1 MIRRTTMAELTSQ
14 DRLQPSL
21 LDRLID
27 HEPRSTKE
35 SSEARALSRT
45 QLRAAV
51 LRDLGWLFN
60 ATRPEPEPKSDSLEE
75 IARWREAEQ
84 ARRSVLNYGLPAFAG
99 VTLASLD
106 LDAIRRI
113 VAEAVKAFEPRIEPR
128 TLVIEARST
137 GEHHHNTLQLLIR
150 GHMWAP
156 PVPLELLLAADVD
169 VETGT
174 TQVRDL
180 RA

>member
-1 MIRRTTMAELTSQ
+1 MSKA
-14 DRLQPSL
+14 RLKQ
-21 LDRLID
+21 
-27 HEPRSTKE
+27 
-35 SSEARALSRT
+35 
-45 QLRAAV
+45 AV

-60 ATRPEPEPKSDSLEE
+60 ATRSEPEPKSEQVEE
-75 IARWREAEQ
+75 IARWQAFEE

-113 VAEAVKAFEPRIEPR
+113 VAEAVRVFEPRIDPR
-128 TLVIEARST
+128 TLVIEARSV

-150 GHMWAP
+150 GHMWAQ